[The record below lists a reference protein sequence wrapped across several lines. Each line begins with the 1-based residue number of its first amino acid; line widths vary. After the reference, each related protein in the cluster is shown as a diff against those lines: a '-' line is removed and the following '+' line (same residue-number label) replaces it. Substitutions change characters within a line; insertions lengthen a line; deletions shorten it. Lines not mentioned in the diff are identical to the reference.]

1 MDPSWALWVAVLVGW
16 PLAGLGL
23 AYLFGEISPNDETP
37 EDTTLTPRVSY
48 MRRTRRREPLG
59 ALTET
64 RSRRVAGP
72 RSRH

>member
-23 AYLFGEISPNDETP
+23 AYVFGAMSPNDEAP
-37 EDTTLTPRVSY
+37 EDTTLTPRISY
-48 MRRTRRREPLG
+48 LRRARRREAAG

-64 RSRRVAGP
+64 RFQRAAGS